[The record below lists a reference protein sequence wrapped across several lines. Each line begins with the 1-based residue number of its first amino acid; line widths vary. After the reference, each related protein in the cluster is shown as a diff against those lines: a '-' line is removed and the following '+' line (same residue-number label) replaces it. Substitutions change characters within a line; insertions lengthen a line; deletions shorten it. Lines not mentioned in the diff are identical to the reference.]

1 MRSRRAPAGSWW
13 CSTGGGSGGATR
25 EEEKKMDSGLP
36 ENQYHH
42 LQHPLLGSCQQVV
55 HAVVGSGEQLHAST
69 DTQKQVQQRDDASD
83 IIKGS
88 SDYPKPRL
96 RWTPL
101 LHEHFLKAV
110 NELGGADRATPKA
123 ILTLMDIEGLTIP
136 HLKSHLQKFRL
147 ARLGRTRRMW
157 KKPFI
162 PWEYLTL
169 AGQGSSSPRTLEKN
183 VGAQTYGNLQHE
195 PVKNLEFGKQIASK
209 SGDQQAGSSSIT
221 GATLGQDLASS
232 KPALLPLFPTEWLKV
247 FQGPAKKVAP
257 DQPAIDNSS
266 SVDDYLNSLGYSS
279 EYAVNTAPEP
289 SRACTKYGSLF
300 DDVANFSDMDE
311 DGLSAFENVVAS
323 DITGGKTRDFP

>member
-1 MRSRRAPAGSWW
+1 
-13 CSTGGGSGGATR
+13 
-25 EEEKKMDSGLP
+25 MDSGMP

-42 LQHPLLGSCQQVV
+42 LQHPVLSGCQQVV
-55 HAVVGSGEQLHAST
+55 HAVVGSGEQLHVST

-83 IIKGS
+83 IS

-96 RWTPL
+96 RWTPQ

-110 NELGGADRATPKA
+110 NELGGAERATPKS
-123 ILTLMDIEGLTIP
+123 ILTLMDIEGLTIT
-136 HLKSHLQKFRL
+136 HLKSHLQKF
-147 ARLGRTRRMW
+147 RLGRTRRMW

-162 PWEYLTL
+162 PGEYLTL
-169 AGQGSSSPRTLEKN
+169 AGHGSSSPRTLEKN
-183 VGAQTYGNLQHE
+183 IGAQTYGNLQHE
-195 PVKNLEFGKQIASK
+195 PVENLELGKQIASK
-209 SGDQQAGSSSIT
+209 SGNQQAGSSSIT
-221 GATLGQDLASS
+221 GATLAQDLASS

-247 FQGPAKKVAP
+247 FQRPAKKVAP

-289 SRACTKYGSLF
+289 SRACTKYGSFF

-311 DGLSAFENVVAS
+311 DGLSAFDNVVAS
-323 DITGGKTRDFP
+323 DINGGNTRDFP